1 MEFLEMPRP
10 PSSTTPRDALQRPVP
25 QCQDGLQGLQQL
37 RRLILPLLLAA
48 PSCVLAEIYVCKDA
62 SGHTITA
69 DRPIPECA
77 DRSMRQLDANGIT
90 RREIAAPLTPE
101 QKRARDALEEKR
113 RIDKAAADE
122 QRLYDNALIT
132 RYRNEDDIAL
142 ARKRAV
148 DLLNDQMKIDTNA
161 LARESKEMKAAQAA
175 AASAKPGAGAAD
187 RRHLENATRAVE
199 LRQASIAQR
208 TAEIER
214 MHAKFDLA
222 LQRFREIGAAR

>member
-1 MEFLEMPRP
+1 M
-10 PSSTTPRDALQRPVP
+10 THHNALQRPTRKQP
-25 QCQDGLQGLQQL
+25 HRLQRLPC
-37 RRLILPLLLAA
+37 LILPLLLAA
-48 PSCVLAEIYVCKDA
+48 PSCVLAEIYVCKDS
-62 SGHTITA
+62 SGRTITA

-77 DRSMRQLDANGIT
+77 DRTMRQLDANGIT

-101 QKRARDALEEKR
+101 QKRARDALEEQR
-113 RIDKAAADE
+113 RLDKTAADE
-122 QRLYDNALIT
+122 QRLYDNALTT

-161 LARESKEMKAAQAA
+161 FARESKEMKDAQMIVAGA
-175 AASAKPGAGAAD
+175 KLNAKPGAGAAD

-208 TAEIER
+208 MNEIDR

-222 LQRFREIGAAR
+222 LKRFRELRTAR